1 MNPAN
6 GRGDVSRFQVYPKKS
21 TGSDEL
27 EQTLPGHVN
36 NKPTETSG
44 SSGSIHT
51 KKETDKIIDSGRN
64 VHVETSNKSL
74 EGQQSGIG
82 AVLGTRKK

>member
-6 GRGDVSRFQVYPKKS
+6 RRGDVSRFQVYPKKS

-44 SSGSIHT
+44 SSGSKQT
-51 KKETDKIIDSGRN
+51 NTGTDKTRDNGRH
-64 VHVETSNKSL
+64 VHV
-74 EGQQSGIG
+74 
-82 AVLGTRKK
+82 

>member
-1 MNPAN
+1 MEPVN
-6 GRGDVSRFQVYPKKS
+6 GRRYVSRVQVYLKRS
-21 TGSDEL
+21 MVSYEL
-27 EQTLPGHVN
+27 QQTLPGHVN

-51 KKETDKIIDSGRN
+51 NKETDKIIDSGRN